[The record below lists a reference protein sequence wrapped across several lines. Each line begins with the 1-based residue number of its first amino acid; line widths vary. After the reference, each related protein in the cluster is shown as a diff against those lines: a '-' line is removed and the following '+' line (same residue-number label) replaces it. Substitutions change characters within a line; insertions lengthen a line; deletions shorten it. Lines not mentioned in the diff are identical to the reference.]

1 MTVVERFL
9 KLVSYPT
16 TSDEASETC
25 PSTARQLALA
35 QELVRQMQDM
45 GIADARVDKD
55 GYVYGTV
62 PANCDKKIPVYGLIA
77 HMDTSPDAPGE
88 NIRARITEPYDG
100 GDIVLNEEK
109 HIMLSPKEYPQLKN
123 SVGKRLIVT
132 DGTTLLGADDKAGVA
147 EILSAAQL
155 LLTSEKP
162 HGTVRLAFTPD
173 EEIGRGADRFDV
185 KGFGADYA
193 YTVDGGALGEL
204 EYENFNAAS
213 AKIEICGKSIHPGSA
228 KGQMV
233 NAALVAM
240 ELHGLLPA
248 LETPYYTENYE
259 GFYHL
264 VAMRGET
271 EQAELQYIIRD
282 HDRAKFEARK
292 AVMEKACAEIDR
304 RYGAGTAV
312 LTLRDSYYN
321 MKEKIAPCMFL
332 IENAKKAMESVG
344 VTPKVVP
351 IRGGTDGACPLR
363 ASPARTCAPAA
374 KTSTAALSTSPQ
386 TTWKPSRTFWPNS
399 CGSLPSDL
407 QSQRLPYAA
416 AYGSRLFCR
425 RVNSGGILPQNS
437 ARAELC
443 RIQKSL

>member
-1 MTVVERFL
+1 MELKDRFL
-9 KLVSYPT
+9 KYVSFDT
-16 TSDEASETC
+16 QSDESSETF
-25 PSTARQLALA
+25 PSTAKQRVLLDYLAEEMKTLGLT
-35 QELVRQMQDM
+35 EVT
-45 GIADARVDKD
+45 VDKY
-55 GYVYGTV
+55 GYAMGTI
-62 PANCDKKIPVYGLIA
+62 PATPGCEKAPVIGFIA
-77 HMDTSPDAPGE
+77 HVDTAPDMSGADVKPHVIE
-88 NIRARITEPYDG
+88 NYDG
-100 GDIVLNEEK
+100 KDIRLNAGVTMKVADFPE
-109 HIMLSPKEYPQLKN
+109 LSFFK
-123 SVGKRLIVT
+123 GHTLIHT

-162 HGTVRLAFTPD
+162 HGTVKLAFTPD

-304 RYGAGTAV
+304 RYGAGTAA

-351 IRGGTDGACPLR
+351 IRGGTDGARLSFEGLPCPNLCTGGENFHGR
-363 ASPARTCAPAA
+363 FEYIPADDMETITNLLAQ
-374 KTSTAALSTSPQ
+374 LMWQ
-386 TTWKPSRTFWPNS
+386 
-399 CGSLPSDL
+399 L
-407 QSQRLPYAA
+407 
-416 AYGSRLFCR
+416 
-425 RVNSGGILPQNS
+425 
-437 ARAELC
+437 AE
-443 RIQKSL
+443 

>member
-1 MTVVERFL
+1 MTVTERL
-9 KLVSYPT
+9 LHYVSFDT
-16 TSDEASETC
+16 QSDESSETC
-25 PSTARQLALA
+25 PSTAKQKLLGEALVEEMRA
-35 QELVRQMQDM
+35 L
-45 GIADARVDKD
+45 GIADARIDAD
-55 GYVYGTV
+55 GYVYGSV
-62 PANCDKKIPVYGLIA
+62 PGTPGAPAIGLIA
-77 HMDTSPDAPGE
+77 HMDTSPDCSGRDIKP
-88 NIRARITEPYDG
+88 RIVEYTG
-100 GDIVLNEEK
+100 GDIALNDTTL
-109 HIMLSPKEYPQLKN
+109 LSPADFPILN
-123 SVGKRLIVT
+123 RSVGKHLIVT

-248 LETPYYTENYE
+248 LETPYYTEKYE

-351 IRGGTDGACPLR
+351 IRGGTDGARLSFEGLPCPNLCTGGENFHGR
-363 ASPARTCAPAA
+363 FEYIPADDMETITNLLAQ
-374 KTSTAALSTSPQ
+374 LMWQ
-386 TTWKPSRTFWPNS
+386 
-399 CGSLPSDL
+399 L
-407 QSQRLPYAA
+407 
-416 AYGSRLFCR
+416 
-425 RVNSGGILPQNS
+425 
-437 ARAELC
+437 AE
-443 RIQKSL
+443 